1 MGYFYICPHTFTLS
15 DLFTKSMKFYVQ
27 KNNKCYFHI
36 EKKKKKNE
44 EEGRE
49 ERREGKTSSE
59 TKIIAPQRHS
69 EFFLPTHQGTHCPGK
84 TT

>member
-36 EKKKKKNE
+36 EKKKKNE

-59 TKIIAPQRHS
+59 TKIIAP
-69 EFFLPTHQGTHCPGK
+69 PK
-84 TT
+84 TL